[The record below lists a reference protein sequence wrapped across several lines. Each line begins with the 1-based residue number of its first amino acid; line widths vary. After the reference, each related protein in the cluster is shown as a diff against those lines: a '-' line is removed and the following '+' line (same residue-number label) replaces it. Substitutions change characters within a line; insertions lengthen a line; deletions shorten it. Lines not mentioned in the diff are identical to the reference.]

1 MNKPTVYDTTISV
14 ALLTGGGDPHYAFG
28 LTCALVS
35 QGATVELIGS
45 DDFESSEVQSMPGVK
60 LFNLRGS
67 MKPDASFIA
76 KLWRVLKY
84 YGKLIWYAAT
94 SRPRVFHILW
104 NNRFEAFDRTILML
118 YYRLL
123 GKKIALTAHN
133 VNTARR
139 DGCDSWWNRLTLK
152 CQYRI
157 CNQLFVHTERMK
169 SELVDEFGVR
179 SDRVTIIPYGLNN
192 AVPITSL
199 TSEDAKDRLQIQK
212 DERTILFFGRIA
224 PAKGLDCLLSALFQ
238 LRKSGSKHRL
248 ILAGRPDRCEEYWQ
262 SLQTQIAAF
271 DSDETLVRANFIPDE
286 DIEIYFKA
294 ADVLV
299 LPYRHIYQSG
309 VLFLGQSFGL
319 PVLASDVGS
328 LKEEIVEGETGF
340 IFAPENPSN
349 LASCIEDY
357 FNSDLYRSLSL
368 NRARIQQQAQ
378 EKHSWTTVGAI
389 TMIVYSNLVHHIA
402 KPPAQTKAPAG
413 SRKADISL

>member
-1 MNKPTVYDTTISV
+1 MKKQAECDTTISV

-28 LTCALVS
+28 LTYALVS
-35 QGATVELIGS
+35 QGAVAELIAS
-45 DDFESSEVQSMPGVK
+45 DDFESNEFQSKPGVT

-67 MKPDASFIA
+67 MKPDASFGA

-94 SRPRVFHILW
+94 SRPKVFHILW
-104 NNRFEAFDRTILML
+104 NNRFETFDRTILML

-152 CQYRI
+152 CQYRL

-169 SELVDEFGVR
+169 AELVEEFGVR
-179 SDRVTIIPYGLNN
+179 SDRVTVIPYGLNN
-192 AVPITSL
+192 AVPISAL
-199 TSEDAKDRLQIQK
+199 TCEGAKENLRIQK
-212 DERTILFFGRIA
+212 DEKTILFFGRIA
-224 PAKGLDCLLSALFQ
+224 PAKGLDCLLDALFQ
-238 LRKSGSKHRL
+238 LRKSGNRYRL
-248 ILAGRPDRCEEYWQ
+248 IIAGRPDRCEEYWQ
-262 SLQTQIAAF
+262 SLQARIAAF
-271 DSDETLVRANFIPDE
+271 DSDEVTVRANFIPDQ
-286 DIEIYFKA
+286 DIEMYFKA

-328 LKEEIVEGETGF
+328 LKEEIVKGETGF
-340 IFAPENPSN
+340 VFAPGDPSD

-357 FNSDLYRSLSL
+357 FNSDLYRNLSL
-368 NRARIQQQAQ
+368 CRARIQQQAQ
-378 EKHSWTTVGAI
+378 ERHSWTTVGAI
-389 TMIVYSNLVHHIA
+389 TMNVYSNLVHHNA
-402 KPPAQTKAPAG
+402 ESKSKTPAVP
-413 SRKADISL
+413 RKADISL